1 VTRQRERAIHATKT
15 HIHTHTAHIGVSDE
29 IQGKLA
35 GAPFWEKKR
44 RRSTLYQLFGRKE
57 SIVGIEENQVRS
69 GRAASGRA
77 ATEEP

>member
-1 VTRQRERAIHATKT
+1 MTRQRERAIHATKT

-35 GAPFWEKKR
+35 GAPFWEKKEEDPHYIPTIR
-44 RRSTLYQLFGRKE
+44 PKRKYSGHRGE
-57 SIVGIEENQVRS
+57 SS
-69 GRAASGRA
+69 AKRAAGGGRA